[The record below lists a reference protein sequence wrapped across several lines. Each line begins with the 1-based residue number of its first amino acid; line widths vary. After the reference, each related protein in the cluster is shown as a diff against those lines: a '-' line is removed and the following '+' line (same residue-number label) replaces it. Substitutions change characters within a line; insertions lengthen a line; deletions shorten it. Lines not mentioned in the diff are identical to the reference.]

1 MAKQD
6 KGKVSISGRFSPGTT
21 VELHERGS
29 ADVYQGAGTGKVTQA
44 KTDKNGVTTFS
55 APPGNYFAIA
65 TEKEWNVV
73 TEQHEDRVRSVDVTV
88 PNPQQGFPADA
99 NAPAPV
105 GPEPPAPSFL
115 DNAQIVVGAR
125 SSADGNATVD
135 RTMLVDERT
144 GMVSEFATP
153 VGRALPAKEIPN
165 EGVAPGPRIEDNRDE
180 PLASSTLTGEA
191 IPPQEQPPAQS
202 EAKKTQKQASST
214 EEGVIV
220 PAREQTRQEDF
231 KGKQASDTQT
241 GRAFPVD
248 PNAPQRSGSGT
259 GRSVH
264 TGSSSPIAASHPVE
278 AAKTPTPEQAAKKAR
293 KANKSR
299 QARAARKA
307 SGTSAPETKRSRADT
322 TAQDQPTEDARGVQ
336 HVEVPEDVGTPKK

>member
-1 MAKQD
+1 
-6 KGKVSISGRFSPGTT
+6 
-21 VELHERGS
+21 
-29 ADVYQGAGTGKVTQA
+29 
-44 KTDKNGVTTFS
+44 
-55 APPGNYFAIA
+55 
-65 TEKEWNVV
+65 
-73 TEQHEDRVRSVDVTV
+73 
-88 PNPQQGFPADA
+88 
-99 NAPAPV
+99 
-105 GPEPPAPSFL
+105 
-115 DNAQIVVGAR
+115 
-125 SSADGNATVD
+125 
-135 RTMLVDERT
+135 MLVDERT

-202 EAKKTQKQASST
+202 EAKKTEKQASST
-214 EEGVIV
+214 PEGVIV

-278 AAKTPTPEQAAKKAR
+278 AAKTPTPAQAEEGDQGQQEPAGAR
-293 KANKSR
+293 RPQGDRLERPGDEAL
-299 QARAARKA
+299 ARRHVGAGSADRGRARR
-307 SGTSAPETKRSRADT
+307 P
-322 TAQDQPTEDARGVQ
+322 AR
-336 HVEVPEDVGTPKK
+336 